1 MFQILRQ
8 VELKSSTQDK
18 SLEANIQFL
27 LDHQNSRKDW
37 LDVTKT
43 EAQPTIQLLALD
55 WIPPKWWSLVTNQK
69 TKKAYPKRINRKYF
83 ELCVFSQIMNELKSG
98 DLYLDGSDAFA
109 DYRAQQISWAEYQS
123 KIDDFA
129 KLVDFP
135 VEPKAFVAQVKDWLL
150 DITRKTDSTFPQN
163 QSVRLEKQR
172 VVIQRPKKK
181 LDSQKLAQIET
192 AIAERIQ
199 PINLLD
205 ILTDTELWLNWTK
218 FFHLKSGHEPKIKDP
233 IARYLATTFCYGCNL
248 GPSQTANSLSEF
260 DRKQIAYVNQ
270 NHISLPTLEKAVRE
284 LINAYNRFPLP
295 KFWGSGK
302 SASADGTKWDIYEQ
316 NLLAEFHI
324 RYGGYGGIGYY
335 HGARQLYCSV

>member
-27 LDHQNSRKDW
+27 LDHQNSR
-37 LDVTKT
+37 
-43 EAQPTIQLLALD
+43 
-55 WIPPKWWSLVTNQK
+55 
-69 TKKAYPKRINRKYF
+69 
-83 ELCVFSQIMNELKSG
+83 
-98 DLYLDGSDAFA
+98 
-109 DYRAQQISWAEYQS
+109 
-123 KIDDFA
+123 
-129 KLVDFP
+129 
-135 VEPKAFVAQVKDWLL
+135 KDWLL

-181 LDSQKLAQIET
+181 LDSQKLTQIET

-270 NHISLPTLEKAVRE
+270 NHISLPTLEKSVRE